1 MFLPGRLDRR
11 SAGLFFF
18 LSLNVAVVVVVC
30 TLRFAVI
37 SVSFFGIFGFWG
49 KLGENGQQ
57 KSDKVKMAV
66 ITALAFF
73 LLGCC

>member
-1 MFLPGRLDRR
+1 VYLTVRGYLSFLFWD
-11 SAGLFFF
+11 FW
-18 LSLNVAVVVVVC
+18 
-30 TLRFAVI
+30 
-37 SVSFFGIFGFWG
+37 FWG